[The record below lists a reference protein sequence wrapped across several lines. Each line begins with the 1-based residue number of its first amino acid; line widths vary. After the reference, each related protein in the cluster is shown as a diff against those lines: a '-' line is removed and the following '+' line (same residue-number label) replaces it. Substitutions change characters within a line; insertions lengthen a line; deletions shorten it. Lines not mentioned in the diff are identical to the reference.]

1 MEEGRCK
8 REDGRSEREEGKG
21 AEVPRPLAVGASG
34 PSAGGGLCYLSFLV

>member
-21 AEVPRPLAVGASG
+21 AEVPRPLAFDSSG
-34 PSAGGGLCYLSFLV
+34 PGAGGGLCHLSFLV